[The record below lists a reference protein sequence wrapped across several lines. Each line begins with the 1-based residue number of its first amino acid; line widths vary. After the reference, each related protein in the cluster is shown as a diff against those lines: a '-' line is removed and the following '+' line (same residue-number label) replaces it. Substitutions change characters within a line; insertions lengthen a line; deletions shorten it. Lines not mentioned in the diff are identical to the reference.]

1 MGAIIGA
8 CFRPHLRRA
17 TTYFLLSGGVIGAA
31 GLVLIGLVAFWF
43 IRRRSLFA
51 LWEERPVNVIQDDED
66 GNGEVYWHNLPPYDA
81 LEPFIP
87 SNPTTEGMSEAMLT
101 QDCPPEIPTV
111 TTDVQSSQT
120 PMASTT
126 TMTTRKSSS
135 FSQLRPITIIQ
146 HDDSGPGEDF
156 SGQVEPETVL
166 ELPPAYSNIRRTGRT
181 LRSFFPSSRR

>member
-66 GNGEVYWHNLPPYDA
+66 GNEENYWY
-81 LEPFIP
+81 
-87 SNPTTEGMSEAMLT
+87 T
-101 QDCPPEIPTV
+101 
-111 TTDVQSSQT
+111 
-120 PMASTT
+120 
-126 TMTTRKSSS
+126 
-135 FSQLRPITIIQ
+135 
-146 HDDSGPGEDF
+146 
-156 SGQVEPETVL
+156 
-166 ELPPAYSNIRRTGRT
+166 
-181 LRSFFPSSRR
+181 

>member
-1 MGAIIGA
+1 MIGA
-8 CFRPHLRRA
+8 VVL
-17 TTYFLLSGGVIGAA
+17 G
-31 GLVLIGLVAFWF
+31 LIGLFAFWF
-43 IRRRSLFA
+43 IRRRQLLA
-51 LWEERPVNVIQDDED
+51 LSRQRPVNVIQDDED

-87 SNPTTEGMSEAMLT
+87 SNPTPEGMSEAMLT

-135 FSQLRPITIIQ
+135 FSQLRPINIIQ
-146 HDDSGPGEDF
+146 HEDSDSREDS
-156 SGQVEPETVL
+156 SGQGEPETI
-166 ELPPAYSNIRRTGRT
+166 ELPPVYSNARRTPRST
-181 LRSFFPSSRR
+181 LASSNLTAAELQG